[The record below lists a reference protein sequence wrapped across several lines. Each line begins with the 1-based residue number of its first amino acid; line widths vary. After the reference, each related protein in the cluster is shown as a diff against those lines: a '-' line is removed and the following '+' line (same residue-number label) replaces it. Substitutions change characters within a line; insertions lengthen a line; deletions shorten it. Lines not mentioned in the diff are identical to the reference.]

1 MKKKFFFK
9 RVAIY
14 LGMML
19 LPMILLFTAFCVLN
33 LRTIDR
39 DLKKQGRQTV
49 DAVDVNFD
57 LVLSNVL
64 YQNDLLTSTTRMNLS
79 LKRILTQ
86 SEMSYGDAVN
96 IDSLLAILRSIKDS
110 HEYVESIYL
119 YTDGAAR
126 YFSSDKGIH
135 TIDESTDSSWLDVYR
150 EIPKDSSSY
159 IAPREISLGAEQVI
173 PVLSIYKR
181 LLLQKGCIVVNIDVA
196 KLEEILAKQ
205 ISGRKETV
213 CLVNRDGD
221 ILAEQSAGSGENG
234 AGEYIAQMKEQYGEG
249 WQDYL
254 KGLDGVWV
262 RTQTGTCLL
271 SVGSYDE
278 MEVYYVSAISS
289 KARTESIFAT
299 LQSFLAFLV
308 LDLCVVVFLAYLTTK
323 RSFDQ
328 ISYMISVFN
337 EAEQGLPVA
346 KPENSNRDEYDV
358 IMNNIIYLFLNTN
371 YLNTQLK
378 ENEYKREHA
387 EMMALQ
393 LQINPHFLFNTLQT
407 VDMEVRKQG
416 TSPEEISTI
425 IRCVSDILKYAL
437 SDPGEPVTVEEEIQ
451 YLKKYAVIQKF
462 RFGDQFIIYYEVD
475 DEVMNAAVFRL
486 FLQPLVEN
494 SLLHGIRGSKQKGY
508 IKVSIQKRGE
518 RLRCCV
524 MDTGTGMTREEKA
537 ELVNRFSS
545 DDAGGI
551 GLANLYRR
559 LVLRYGEESGLRVW
573 TKKDMG
579 TAVSFYIPC
588 EQMKV

>member
-205 ISGRKETV
+205 ISGREETV

-573 TKKDMG
+573 TKKGMG

>member
-19 LPMILLFTAFCVLN
+19 LPMTLLFTAFCVLN

-39 DLKKQGRQTV
+39 DLKRQGRQTV

-79 LKRILTQ
+79 LKRILSQ
-86 SEMSYGDAVN
+86 SEMAYGDAVN

-119 YTDGAAR
+119 YTDGASR

-150 EIPKDSSSY
+150 EIAKDSSSY
-159 IAPREISLGAEQVI
+159 IAPREISLGADQMI

-205 ISGRKETV
+205 ISGHEETV
-213 CLVNRDGD
+213 YLVNRDGD
-221 ILAEQSAGSGENG
+221 VLAEQSAGSGENG
-234 AGEYIAQMKEQYGEG
+234 DREYFVRLKGQYGEG
-249 WQDYL
+249 WQEHL
-254 KGLDGVWV
+254 KGMDGTWV
-262 RTQTGTCLL
+262 RTQNGTCLL
-271 SVGSYDE
+271 SVGSYDA

-289 KARTESIFAT
+289 KARTESIFAM

-337 EAEQGLPVA
+337 EAEKGLPVA

-371 YLNTQLK
+371 HLNAQLK

-416 TSPEEISTI
+416 ASPEEISTV

-437 SDPGEPVTVEEEIQ
+437 SDPGQPVTVEEEIQ
-451 YLKKYAVIQKF
+451 YLKKYAAIQKF

-475 DEVMNAAVFRL
+475 DEVMDAAVFRL

-494 SLLHGIRGSKQKGY
+494 SLLHGIRGSMQKGY
-508 IKVSIQKRGE
+508 VKVSIQKRGE

-537 ELVNRFSS
+537 GLESRFSS

-559 LVLRYGEESGLRVW
+559 LVLRYGEESALRVW
-573 TKKDMG
+573 SKKGMG

-588 EQMKV
+588 EKMNV

>member
-19 LPMILLFTAFCVLN
+19 LPMTLLFTAFCVLN

-39 DLKKQGRQTV
+39 DLKRQGRQTV

-79 LKRILTQ
+79 LKRILSQ
-86 SEMSYGDAVN
+86 SEMAYGDAVN

-150 EIPKDSSSY
+150 EIAKDSSSY
-159 IAPREISLGAEQVI
+159 IAPREISLGADQVV

-205 ISGRKETV
+205 ISGHEETV
-213 CLVNRDGD
+213 YLVNRDGD
-221 ILAEQSAGSGENG
+221 VLAEQSAGSGKNG
-234 AGEYIAQMKEQYGEG
+234 DREYFARLKEQYGDG
-249 WQDYL
+249 WQEHL
-254 KGLDGVWV
+254 KGMDGTWV
-262 RTQTGTCLL
+262 RTQNGTCLL
-271 SVGSYDE
+271 SVGSYDA

-289 KARTESIFAT
+289 KARTESIFAM

-337 EAEQGLPVA
+337 EAEKGLPVA

-371 YLNTQLK
+371 HLNAQLK

-393 LQINPHFLFNTLQT
+393 LQINPHFLFNTLHIFSDFVHFVIELMKSIHFFIT
-407 VDMEVRKQG
+407 VRF
-416 TSPEEISTI
+416 
-425 IRCVSDILKYAL
+425 DI
-437 SDPGEPVTVEEEIQ
+437 
-451 YLKKYAVIQKF
+451 F
-462 RFGDQFIIYYEVD
+462 C
-475 DEVMNAAVFRL
+475 N
-486 FLQPLVEN
+486 
-494 SLLHGIRGSKQKGY
+494 LLHLFVVAAY
-508 IKVSIQKRGE
+508 LFFE
-518 RLRCCV
+518 FFCH
-524 MDTGTGMTREEKA
+524 
-537 ELVNRFSS
+537 VNRFRVTYKRLFHNHL
-545 DDAGGI
+545 I
-551 GLANLYRR
+551 GK
-559 LVLRYGEESGLRVW
+559 GL
-573 TKKDMG
+573 D
-579 TAVSFYIPC
+579 
-588 EQMKV
+588 

>member
-205 ISGRKETV
+205 ISGREETV

-573 TKKDMG
+573 TKKVWELRS
-579 TAVSFYIPC
+579 AFIFPVNR
-588 EQMKV
+588 

>member
-1 MKKKFFFK
+1 VKKKFFFK

-19 LPMILLFTAFCVLN
+19 LPMTLLFTAFCVLN

-39 DLKKQGRQTV
+39 DLKRQGRQTV

-79 LKRILTQ
+79 LKRILSQ
-86 SEMSYGDAVN
+86 SEMAYGDAVN

-119 YTDGAAR
+119 YTDGASR

-150 EIPKDSSSY
+150 EIAKDSSSY
-159 IAPREISLGAEQVI
+159 IAPREISLGADQMI

-205 ISGRKETV
+205 ISGHEETV
-213 CLVNRDGD
+213 YLVNRDGD
-221 ILAEQSAGSGENG
+221 VLAEQSAGSGENG
-234 AGEYIAQMKEQYGEG
+234 DREYFVRLKGQYGEG
-249 WQDYL
+249 WQEHL
-254 KGLDGVWV
+254 KGMEGTWV
-262 RTQTGTCLL
+262 RTQNGTCLL
-271 SVGSYDE
+271 SVGSYDA

-289 KARTESIFAT
+289 KARTESIFAM

-337 EAEQGLPVA
+337 EAEKGLPVA

-371 YLNTQLK
+371 HLNAQLK

-416 TSPEEISTI
+416 ASPEEISTV

-437 SDPGEPVTVEEEIQ
+437 SDPGQPVTVEEEIQ
-451 YLKKYAVIQKF
+451 YLKKYAAIQKF

-475 DEVMNAAVFRL
+475 DEVMDAAVFRL

-494 SLLHGIRGSKQKGY
+494 SLLHGIRGSMQKGY
-508 IKVSIQKRGE
+508 VKVSIQKRGE

-537 ELVNRFSS
+537 GLESRFSS

-559 LVLRYGEESGLRVW
+559 LVLRYGEESALRVW
-573 TKKDMG
+573 SKKGMG

-588 EQMKV
+588 EKMNV